1 MIVLRRGKRMVDLGW
16 LQKGLRGIWCG
27 KGWRKRVWIETGD
40 IGGAWQGVYLLWWEL
55 TAVYDGDAS
64 EDSQ

>member
-1 MIVLRRGKRMVDLGW
+1 M
-16 LQKGLRGIWCG
+16 QKGLRGIWCG
-27 KGWRKRVWIETGD
+27 KGWRKRVWIETGG

-55 TAVYDGDAS
+55 SAVYDGDAS